1 MSMRSLLPSLW
12 GHPDEKDPFRSL
24 QTEIDRVFNDFNRGM
39 RLPGLTENATGARL
53 APRIDVSETNG
64 TVEVTAELPGVA
76 EEDVDVTL
84 TDDLLTI
91 KGEKKSET
99 EDTQK
104 NYHVVERSYGAFQ
117 RSIRLPFE
125 VDPKQVEARFE
136 KGVLKVVLPK
146 PPEVEAKSQKIEIKP
161 GG

>member
-12 GHPDEKDPFRSL
+12 GHPDEKDPFHSL

-39 RLPGLTENATGARL
+39 RLPGLTEGVAGARL
-53 APRIDVSETNG
+53 APRINVSETNG

-99 EDTQK
+99 EDKQK

>member
-39 RLPGLTENATGARL
+39 RLPGLTETATGTRL

-125 VDPKQVEARFE
+125 VDPKQVDARFE